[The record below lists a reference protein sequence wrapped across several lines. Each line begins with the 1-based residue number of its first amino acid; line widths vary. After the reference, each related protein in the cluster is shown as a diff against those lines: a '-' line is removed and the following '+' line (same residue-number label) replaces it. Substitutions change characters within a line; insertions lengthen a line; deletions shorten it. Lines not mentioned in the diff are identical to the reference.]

1 MNKGFWFF
9 GPSGSGKSFASLYI
23 KKKIKNSLVIDGD
36 EVRKYISFDLNYSKI
51 DRDVQIKRVYGI
63 GIIAIKSNLFP
74 IISTVWMNK
83 VILKKAKS
91 VGIKVIKINN
101 KNFNKKF
108 NSKKIKRNIVGFDIF
123 YDNFKTYEITNHKNN
138 DFKKILCRL

>member
-83 VILKKAKS
+83 EILKKAKS

-108 NSKKIKRNIVGFDIF
+108 NSKKIKSNIVGFDIF